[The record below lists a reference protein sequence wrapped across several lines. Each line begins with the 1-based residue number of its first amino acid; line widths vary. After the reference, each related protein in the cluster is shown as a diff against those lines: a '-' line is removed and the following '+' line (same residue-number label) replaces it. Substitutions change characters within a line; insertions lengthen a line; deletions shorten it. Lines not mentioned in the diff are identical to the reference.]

1 MSKSASQEVVEF
13 AAAIEE
19 EIRERRVEV
28 EEGSSE
34 AGLRPL
40 VDVVTDVFIDRLGEL
55 LPDLENVG
63 FAKKKLGG
71 KAYAQVNAWGISE
84 HDGAV
89 HLAVTVQPEASGD
102 GSPPR
107 ATPGSVRDA
116 VKYARH
122 ARKQA
127 AAGVH
132 QELEESSA
140 AWSMFSELHA
150 HDDPA
155 ETLRVVVFVNGLVD
169 RDKAVEGLEEPGFV
183 DVYDLER
190 LSRICSSGLAFEEI
204 PIDLAEMG
212 HAPIEVVR
220 PRQQG
225 EDHEVYLAV
234 LPGQLLADLYERWG
248 ARLLELNVRSFL
260 QARGKVNKGIRD
272 TLRNQPEYFLAYNN
286 GLTVTVAS
294 LEIAPSENGG
304 LAITHI
310 KGLQI
315 VNGGQTTASIHR
327 AGKVERVDLSKV
339 GVQAKITRVDSDRLD
354 ELVPLISRYS
364 NTQNKVNETDFS
376 ANHPFHVELE
386 QLSQKIWI
394 PGETSRWFYERARG
408 QWEVARAREGT
419 TPAKKRQFDVK
430 CPRKQRID
438 KSLLARSENTWDQ
451 KPHMVSRGG
460 QKNFV
465 AFMGGVGDTLPD
477 EQAYRDLVSRVILFK
492 EAESVA
498 RRIGFSAYRANA
510 VTYTVALLSYRTA
523 RGIDL
528 GPIWEEQSV
537 PEGIRAHL
545 EEWMEPVHRSITSEA
560 IDRGKNVTEWAKS
573 PDCWAAVQTLDLE
586 LDERRIGALVDAPMP
601 NVGAYR
607 EGGGSEL
614 TAEELRRQQDVMSV
628 TADEYYEMHKA
639 LLEHDSNHGLNYRSW
654 NAMKGCVQSMNTYAL
669 TGWTKIPS
677 PKQTNQVM
685 KARAFLAE
693 RES

>member
-1 MSKSASQEVVEF
+1 MSKLAVPEVVEF
-13 AAAIEE
+13 AATIEE

-40 VDVVTDVFIDRLGEL
+40 IDVVTDVFIERLGEL

-63 FAKKKLGG
+63 FAKRRLGG
-71 KAYAQVNAWGISE
+71 QAFAQVNAWGISE
-84 HDGAV
+84 FDGAV
-89 HLAVTVQPEASGD
+89 YLAVTIQPEGSAGH
-102 GSPPR
+102 SPPR

-127 AAGVH
+127 AAGIH
-132 QELEESSA
+132 EELEESSA
-140 AWSMFSELHA
+140 AWSMFSELYGHE
-150 HDDPA
+150 DGA
-155 ETLRVVVFVNGLVD
+155 ETLRIVVFVNGVVD
-169 RDKAVEGLEEPGFV
+169 RDRAVAGLEDPELV

-204 PIDLAEMG
+204 PIDLEAMG
-212 HAPIEVVR
+212 HSPVEVVL

-225 EDHEVYLAV
+225 KDHEVYLAV
-234 LPGQLLADLYERWG
+234 LPGDLLADLYERWG

-260 QARGKVNKGIRD
+260 QARGKVNRGIRD
-272 TLRNQPEYFLAYNN
+272 TLRDQPEYFLAYNN

-294 LEIAPSENGG
+294 LEIAQSESGG
-304 LAITHI
+304 LAITHL

-339 GVQAKITRVDSDRLD
+339 GVQAKITRVNSDRLD

-364 NTQNKVNETDFS
+364 NTQNKVSETDFS

-386 QLSQKIWI
+386 KLSQRVWV
-394 PGETSRWFYERARG
+394 PGEISRWFYERARG
-408 QWEVARAREGT
+408 QWEVARSREGK
-419 TPAKKRQFDVK
+419 TPAKKREFEIK
-430 CPRKQRID
+430 CPRKQRVD
-438 KSLLARSENTWDQ
+438 KALLAKSENSWGQ
-451 KPHMVSRGG
+451 KPHIVSRGG

-465 AFMGGVGDTLPD
+465 AFMSDVGEALPD
-477 EQAYRDLVSRVILFK
+477 EQAYRDFVARVILFQQA
-492 EAESVA
+492 EAVA

-510 VTYTVALLSYRTA
+510 VTYTVALLSYRTT
-523 RGIDL
+523 RGIDF
-528 GPIWEEQSV
+528 GPIWEDQAVS
-537 PEGIRAHL
+537 EGTCNHL
-545 EEWMEPVHRSITSEA
+545 IEWMPRVHESIISEA
-560 IDRGKNVTEWAKS
+560 QQRGKNVTEWAKS
-573 PDCWAAVQTLDLE
+573 PDCWAAVQTLNLE
-586 LDERRIGALVDAPMP
+586 LDESRIGPLVDSPRP
-601 NVGAYR
+601 NVGGYR
-607 EGGGSEL
+607 EGDGAAL
-614 TAEELRRQQDVMSV
+614 TAEELRRQQDVMAV
-628 TADEYYEMHKA
+628 TANEYYEMFKA
-639 LLEHDSNHGLNYRSW
+639 LLEHDTSHGLNYRSW
-654 NAMKGCVQSMNTYAL
+654 NAMKGCVKSMNEYAL

>member
-107 ATPGSVRDA
+107 ATPGSVRAA

-212 HAPIEVVR
+212 HAPIGVVR

-294 LEIAPSENGG
+294 LEIAPSETGG

-327 AGKVERVDLSKV
+327 AGKVERVDLAKV

-386 QLSQKIWI
+386 QLSQRIWA

-408 QWEVARAREGT
+408 QWEVARSREGT
-419 TPAKKRQFDVK
+419 TTAKRKQFEAR
-430 CPRKQRID
+430 CPRKQRVD
-438 KSLLARSENTWDQ
+438 KALLARAENSWDQ
-451 KPHMVSRGG
+451 KPHIVSRGG

-465 AFMGGVGDTLPD
+465 EFMAGVGDVLPD
-477 EQAYRDLVSRVILFK
+477 EQAFRDLVARVILFK
-492 EAESVA
+492 EAETVA

-510 VTYTVALLSYRTA
+510 VTFTLALLSYRTA

-528 GPIWEEQSV
+528 RTIWEHQAV
-537 PEGIRAHL
+537 PDGVRDHL
-545 EEWMEPVHRSITSEA
+545 EDWMPHVHESITSEA
-560 IDRGKNVTEWAKS
+560 LERGKNVTEWAKS

-586 LDERRIGALVDAPMP
+586 LDEHSIGDLVDAPKP
-601 NVGAYR
+601 NVGAYKA
-607 EGGGSEL
+607 GGGAVL
-614 TAEELRRQQDVMSV
+614 TAEELRRQQDVMAIA
-628 TADEYYEMHKA
+628 ADEFYEMHKA
-639 LLEHDSNHGLNYRSW
+639 LLVHDGSHGLNYRSW
-654 NAMKGCVQSMNTYAL
+654 SAMKGCVQSMNEYAL
-669 TGWTKIPS
+669 TGWKKIPS
-677 PKQTNQVM
+677 PKQTRQVM
-685 KARAFLAE
+685 KARDFLAD
-693 RES
+693 RDA

>member
-1 MSKSASQEVVEF
+1 MSRSAGSEIVEF
-13 AAAIEE
+13 AAAIQE

-71 KAYAQVNAWGISE
+71 KAFAQVNAWAISE

-102 GSPPR
+102 TSLPR
-107 ATPGSVRDA
+107 ATPGSVRDV

-132 QELEESSA
+132 DELEESSP
-140 AWSMFSELHA
+140 AWSMFRALHG
-150 HDDPA
+150 HKDPA

-169 RDKAVEGLEEPGFV
+169 RDKSVAGLEEPELV
-183 DVYDLER
+183 DIYDLER

-204 PIDLAEMG
+204 PIDLAAMG
-212 HAPIEVVR
+212 HSPVEVVR
-220 PRQQG
+220 PVQQG

-234 LPGQLLADLYERWG
+234 LPGQLLADIYERWG
-248 ARLLELNVRSFL
+248 SRLLELNVRSFL
-260 QARGKVNKGIRD
+260 QARGKVNQGIRD

-294 LEIAPSENGG
+294 LEIAPSESGG

-310 KGLQI
+310 TGLQI

-376 ANHPFHVELE
+376 ANHPYHVELE
-386 QLSQKIWI
+386 KLSHKVWT
-394 PGETSRWFYERARG
+394 PGETSRWFYERSRG
-408 QWEVARAREGT
+408 QWEVARSREGN
-419 TPAKKRQFDVK
+419 TPARKKQFDAK
-430 CPRKQRID
+430 CPRTQRID
-438 KSLLARSENTWDQ
+438 KALLARSENTWNQ
-451 KPHMVSRGG
+451 KPHVVSRGG

-465 AFMGGVGDTLPD
+465 AFMEGVGEVLPD
-477 EQAYRDLVSRVILFK
+477 EQGWRDIVSRVILFK
-492 EAESVA
+492 GAESVA
-498 RRIGFSAYRANA
+498 RRIGFTAYRANA
-510 VTYTVALLSYRTA
+510 VTYTVALLSYRTG
-523 RGIDL
+523 RGVDL
-528 GPIWEEQSV
+528 RPIWEEQSV

-545 EEWMEPVHRSITSEA
+545 EEWMPSVHQSITSEA
-560 IDRGKNVTEWAKS
+560 LKRGKNVTEWAKS
-573 PDCWAAVQTLDLE
+573 PDCWAAVQSLDVD
-586 LDERRIGALVDAPMP
+586 LDGSRIGTLIDAPKP
-601 NVGAYR
+601 NVGAYKA
-607 EGGGSEL
+607 GGGVEL
-614 TAEELRRQQDVMSV
+614 TPEELRRQQDVMSV
-628 TADEYYEMHKA
+628 TAEEYYEMYRE
-639 LLEHDSNHGLNYRSW
+639 LLQYEASHSMHPKSW
-654 NAMKGCVQSMNTYAL
+654 SAMTGCVQTMNTYAL
-669 TGWTKIPS
+669 GGWTRIPS

-693 RES
+693 REG